1 MWCSTDWYIG
11 IGISKWHAPP
21 LLILLSRKWIQQ
33 VPRKY
38 SCLFTK
44 ILDAI
49 TQNTVLTI
57 QGLCSAH
64 CNSRVLN
71 LTRIEPGVVI
81 IIIMPFCNE
90 ITFKSSD
97 DEKTSIIV
105 SQLNVR
111 PKHVIDV
118 RTSYLT
124 ADKLPILNP
133 TTHEYRENKTLWII
147 K

>member
-1 MWCSTDWYIG
+1 
-11 IGISKWHAPP
+11 
-21 LLILLSRKWIQQ
+21 
-33 VPRKY
+33 
-38 SCLFTK
+38 
-44 ILDAI
+44 
-49 TQNTVLTI
+49 
-57 QGLCSAH
+57 
-64 CNSRVLN
+64 LN

-133 TTHEYRENKTLWII
+133 TTHEYRENKTL
-147 K
+147 